1 MFKKLLAVLLVA
13 VMVFSLAACK
23 TDDGK
28 DKTPSPSPSPSDVP
42 TEEPDNK
49 PTEPTGQ
56 LTIGNTTELT
66 GDWVPYWQNNAA
78 DYDIHNFVNG
88 YGTVDMT
95 KDGQYL
101 VNETVVD
108 NHEIVENEDGS
119 KTYIWTIKQD
129 LTYKDDTPITAKD
142 YVANVLFWSSS
153 QIKALGAR
161 NTYGYSF
168 VGYDE
173 FSTGEAKEFT
183 GVRLLDDYKFSVTV
197 KAEELPYYFELP
209 MFSVGPFNLAY
220 WTDENVEI
228 KDDGNGAY
236 FSDNFTAENY
246 KDKIEAARFGTSGY
260 PSSGPYYIESYD
272 ASTKVAVLKVN
283 DKYKGNYE
291 GQKPLIETLIYKSVT
306 SQTAL
311 DELETGQVDLLTGMG
326 GGDEINAGHDL
337 VGKGGFSYSSY
348 PRSGYG
354 KLNIVCDFGPT
365 QFIEVRHALAHLL
378 DRNDFARTF
387 TGGYGSVVNGPYGEA
402 MWFYQET
409 KAELNEKLNQYS
421 YSLEDAIKV
430 LEEGGWTLNSEG
442 GEYTEGIRYKEV
454 DGELMPLI
462 LNWGSSENNP
472 VSELLVV
479 KLQNNP
485 DVAAAGMKIE
495 QTILTWDELL
505 NYLYRDAS
513 KGDKY
518 GVPTFHLF
526 NLASGFDPVYDR
538 QFEYTLDE
546 ELIAL
551 GYNSN
556 FIRDQ
561 ELYDLAKNMVL
572 TNDDDEFKQ
581 NFVDFIARW
590 NYLLPDIPL
599 YSNIYHDFYNDKLKD
614 WEPNDLME
622 LADIV
627 LYAYVEE

>member
-28 DKTPSPSPSPSDVP
+28 DKTPSPSPSDVP

-78 DYDIHNFVNG
+78 DLDIHNFVNG

-129 LTYKDDTPITAKD
+129 LTYKDGTPITAKD

-209 MFSVGPFNLAY
+209 MFSAGPFNLAY

-462 LNWGSSENNP
+462 INWGSSEDNP

-518 GVPTFHLF
+518 GVPTFHLY
-526 NLASGFDPVYDR
+526 NLASGFNPVYDR

>member
-78 DYDIHNFVNG
+78 DLDIHNFVNG

-129 LTYKDDTPITAKD
+129 LTYKDGTPITAKD

-209 MFSVGPFNLAY
+209 MFSAGPFNLAY

-236 FSDNFTAENY
+236 FSDNFTADNY

-462 LNWGSSENNP
+462 INWGSSEDNP

-518 GVPTFHLF
+518 GVPTFHLY
-526 NLASGFDPVYDR
+526 NLASGFNPVYDR

>member
-129 LTYKDDTPITAKD
+129 LTYKDGTPITAKD

-209 MFSVGPFNLAY
+209 KFSVGPFNLAY

-365 QFIEVRHALAHLL
+365 QFIEVRHALAYLL

-421 YSLEDAIKV
+421 YSLEDAIKE

-462 LNWGSSENNP
+462 LNWGSSEDNP

-622 LADIV
+622 LADII

>member
-129 LTYKDDTPITAKD
+129 LTYKDGTPITAKD

-209 MFSVGPFNLAY
+209 KFSVGPFNLAY

-462 LNWGSSENNP
+462 LNWGSSEDNP

-495 QTILTWDELL
+495 QTILTWEELL

-622 LADIV
+622 LADII

>member
-129 LTYKDDTPITAKD
+129 LTYKDGTPITAKD

-209 MFSVGPFNLAY
+209 KFSVGPFNLAY

-365 QFIEVRHALAHLL
+365 QFIEVRHALAYLL

-421 YSLEDAIKV
+421 YSLEDAIKE

-622 LADIV
+622 LADII

>member
-129 LTYKDDTPITAKD
+129 LTYKDGTPITAKD

-209 MFSVGPFNLAY
+209 KFSVGPFNLAY

-581 NFVDFIARW
+581 NFVDFIVRW

-622 LADIV
+622 LADII

>member
-1 MFKKLLAVLLVA
+1 MFKKLLAVLLAA

-28 DKTPSPSPSPSDVP
+28 DKTPSPSPSDVP

-108 NHEIVENEDGS
+108 NHEIVANEDGS

-129 LTYKDDTPITAKD
+129 LTYKDGTPITAKD

-209 MFSVGPFNLAY
+209 KFSVGPFNLAY

-311 DELETGQVDLLTGMG
+311 DELETGQVDLLAGMG

-421 YSLEDAIKV
+421 YSLEDAIKE

>member
-129 LTYKDDTPITAKD
+129 LTYKDGTPITAKD

-209 MFSVGPFNLAY
+209 KFSVGPFNLAY

-421 YSLEDAIKV
+421 YSLEDAIKE

-462 LNWGSSENNP
+462 LNWGSSEDNP

-622 LADIV
+622 LADII